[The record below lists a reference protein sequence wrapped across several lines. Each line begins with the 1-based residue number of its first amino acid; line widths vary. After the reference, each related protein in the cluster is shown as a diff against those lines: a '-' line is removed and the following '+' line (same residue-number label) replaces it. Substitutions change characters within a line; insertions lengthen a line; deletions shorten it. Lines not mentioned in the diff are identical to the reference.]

1 MVKELHGDLNFV
13 GRFLFLWIL
22 SYTGNSASAN
32 MSSDL
37 NTDLS
42 KKTAVLGLKLWVLI
56 GIIVGL
62 SIVII
67 LSILSFCLTSRKK
80 SRRARDK
87 LPFSQIPTVS
97 KEIKE
102 VRVEQI
108 SANEFVPRDGILLTI
123 HDKSSDKGSD
133 KVMVHLG
140 MSKMKHGDNGSQTGS
155 FHYLDRDG
163 AGSQSGEEGSSGKY
177 SVYNKPS
184 SSYPITAP
192 SPLCGL
198 PEFSHL
204 GWGHWFTLRDLE
216 LATNRFSKENVLG
229 EGGYGVVY
237 RGHLINGTPVA
248 VKKLLN
254 NMGQA
259 EKEFRVEVEAIGHVR
274 HKNLV
279 RLLGYCIEG
288 THRMLVYEYV
298 NNGNLEQWLHGAMRQ
313 HGYLTWEAR
322 IKVLV
327 GTAKALAYLHEA
339 IEPKV
344 VHRDIKSSN
353 ILIDDDFNAKVSDF
367 GLAKLLGA
375 GKSHITTRVMGTFG
389 YVAPEYANSGLLNEK
404 SDVYSFG
411 VVLLEAITGR
421 DPVDYG
427 RPATEVNLV
436 DWLKMM
442 VGSRRSEEV
451 VDPNIETRPSTR
463 ALKRALLTA
472 LRCVDPDSEKRP
484 KMGQVVRMLES
495 EEYPIP
501 REDRRHRRTQG
512 SSVEI
517 ESQKENSD
525 SDAADLRSDSRRSYR
540 A

>member
-1 MVKELHGDLNFV
+1 M
-13 GRFLFLWIL
+13 
-22 SYTGNSASAN
+22 A
-32 MSSDL
+32 SDL
-37 NTDLS
+37 NQGLS
-42 KKTAVLGLKLWVLI
+42 RKTFLFGLRVWELTA
-56 GIIVGL
+56 IIVAVFIILFLLVL
-62 SIVII
+62 SIC
-67 LSILSFCLTSRKK
+67 LSSRKR
-80 SRRARDK
+80 SRRRAK
-87 LPFSQIPTVS
+87 SSLPFTQIPNVS
-97 KEIKE
+97 REIKE
-102 VRVEQI
+102 IRVDQVA
-108 SANEFVPRDGILLTI
+108 ANNNHATFLSL
-123 HDKSSDKGSD
+123 DKFSDKELE
-133 KVMVHLG
+133 KVLINT
-140 MSKMKHGDNGSQTGS
+140 KMADNSSQSGS
-155 FHYLDRDG
+155 FTNIDKEG
-163 AGSQSGEEGSSGKY
+163 GMGSQSGEDGGLHMV
-177 SVYNKPS
+177 SVHNPS
-184 SSYPITAP
+184 SHPISAP
-192 SPLCGL
+192 SPLSGL

-216 LATNRFSKENVLG
+216 VATKWFSNENVIG

-237 RGHLINGTPVA
+237 RGNLINGSPVA

-254 NMGQA
+254 NLGQA

-288 THRMLVYEYV
+288 THRLLVYEYV
-298 NNGNLEQWLHGAMRQ
+298 NNGNLEQWLHGAMSH

-322 IKVLV
+322 MKVLL

-353 ILIDDDFNAKVSDF
+353 ILLDDEFNAKISDF

-427 RPATEVNLV
+427 RPAHEVNLV

-442 VGSRRSEEV
+442 VGNRRSEEV
-451 VDPNIETRPSTR
+451 VDPKIENRPSTSD
-463 ALKRALLTA
+463 LKRALLTA
-472 LRCVDPDSEKRP
+472 LRCLDPDADRRP

-501 REDRRHRRTQG
+501 REGRRRRKSKAGNTLAEFQT
-512 SSVEI
+512 
-517 ESQKENSD
+517 ENSD
-525 SDAADLRSDSRRSYR
+525 TDKSDNPDTRPARKNNGK
-540 A
+540 